1 MAIFTPLSSLQ
12 LWRNGSFMYLPFMFS
27 MCVLPQKVA
36 YCSTGMTNE
45 ALCRYLQEAHPV
57 LLGRLYSIS
66 WQLYSTIHMRTQR
79 PTRGEAQLITMILS
93 MLYRNKPFPGNFLRI
108 MGGKGRKPE
117 FGHQLQSNQYHPST
131 KKRHA

>member
-12 LWRNGSFMYLPFMFS
+12 LWRNGSFMYFPFMFS
-27 MCVLPQKVA
+27 MCTLPQKVA
-36 YCSTGMTNE
+36 YCSIGMGNE

-66 WQLYSTIHMRTQR
+66 WKLYSTIHIWTQR

-93 MLYRNKPFPGNFLRI
+93 MLYRNKPFPEDLRQNY
-108 MGGKGRKPE
+108 GRERKE
-117 FGHQLQSNQYHPST
+117 
-131 KKRHA
+131 A

>member
-12 LWRNGSFMYLPFMFS
+12 LWRNGSFMYFPFMFS
-27 MCVLPQKVA
+27 MCTLPQKVA
-36 YCSTGMTNE
+36 YCSIGMGNE

-79 PTRGEAQLITMILS
+79 PTRGEAQLITMILC
-93 MLYRNKPFPGNFLRI
+93 MLYRNNHFQEISVRI

-117 FGHQLQSNQYHPST
+117 FGHQLRSNQYHPST

>member
-1 MAIFTPLSSLQ
+1 
-12 LWRNGSFMYLPFMFS
+12 
-27 MCVLPQKVA
+27 
-36 YCSTGMTNE
+36 
-45 ALCRYLQEAHPV
+45 
-57 LLGRLYSIS
+57 
-66 WQLYSTIHMRTQR
+66 MRTQR

-117 FGHQLQSNQYHPST
+117 FGHQLRSNQYHPST